1 MTPAIRQALVAGA
14 FATLCALTVSLAV
27 GASSNRTPVL
37 ITTPATVI
45 GPNSS
50 TVEIGIVTAGD
61 GTVSKRPDVAFL
73 SVGVDSQA
81 ATAAAAQKDLAAQA
95 NKLIAKAKSLGIPDS
110 EINTS
115 GYNIGPNYTPGGTI
129 DGYRA
134 SEELRL
140 KWHHVDTTG
149 ATLDALVQQGGATR
163 VGVSFG
169 LANPKAAQAEA
180 RALAIADARTRAA
193 AMASAAGVKLGS
205 VLRVSD
211 FTYGGSTAGAS
222 YSKDSLAPTQIPV
235 GQLDITVTVEAAFA
249 IA

>member
-1 MTPAIRQALVAGA
+1 MSPAIRQALVAGA

-27 GASSNRTPVL
+27 GASNRAPIL
-37 ITTPATVI
+37 ITSPASTI
-45 GPNSS
+45 GTNGTS
-50 TVEIGIVTAGD
+50 VELGIVTTGD
-61 GTVSKRPDVAFL
+61 AKVSKRPDIAFL

-95 NKLIAKAKSLGIPDS
+95 TKLIARAKSLGIPDS

-115 GYNIGPNYTPGGTI
+115 GYSIGPNYTPGGTI

-134 SEELRL
+134 SEQLML

-149 ATLDALVQQGGATR
+149 TALDALVQQGGATR
-163 VGVSFG
+163 VSVSFG
-169 LANPKAAQAEA
+169 LADPKAALAEA
-180 RALAIADARTRAA
+180 RALAIADARGRAS
-193 AMASAAGVKLGS
+193 AMANAAGVRLGQ

-211 FTYGGSTAGAS
+211 YTVSGTTGPS
-222 YSKDSLAPTQIPV
+222 YAADAVAPTQLPV
-235 GQLDITVTVEAAFA
+235 GQLDVSVTVEAAFA